1 MCFLCLSSV
10 FASRPECPMTQVR
23 ASFEQPSHIATVVS
37 TALPTALFRPYLPS
51 DQPSIVS
58 AIVRSTFL

>member
-1 MCFLCLSSV
+1 
-10 FASRPECPMTQVR
+10 MTQVR

-37 TALPTALFRPYLPS
+37 TDLPTALFRPYLPS
-51 DQPSIVS
+51 DQPYIVS